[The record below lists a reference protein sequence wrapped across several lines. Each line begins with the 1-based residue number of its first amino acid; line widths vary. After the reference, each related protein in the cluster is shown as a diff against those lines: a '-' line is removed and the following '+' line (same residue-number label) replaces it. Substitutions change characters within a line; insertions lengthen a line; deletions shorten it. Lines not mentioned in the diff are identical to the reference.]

1 MYLVIAESK
10 IETHLSLQTVFKLQI
25 FMEVFLN
32 VLIFISHE
40 MFTSASN
47 IMFIEL
53 KIVITVNTEKHMNYI
68 EL

>member
-10 IETHLSLQTVFKLQI
+10 IETHLSLQTVFKLLI

-32 VLIFISHE
+32 VLIFISHK

>member
-10 IETHLSLQTVFKLQI
+10 IETDLSLQTVFKLQI

-32 VLIFISHE
+32 VLIFISRK
-40 MFTSASN
+40 MFASASN

-53 KIVITVNTEKHMNYI
+53 KIVITGNTEKHMNYI